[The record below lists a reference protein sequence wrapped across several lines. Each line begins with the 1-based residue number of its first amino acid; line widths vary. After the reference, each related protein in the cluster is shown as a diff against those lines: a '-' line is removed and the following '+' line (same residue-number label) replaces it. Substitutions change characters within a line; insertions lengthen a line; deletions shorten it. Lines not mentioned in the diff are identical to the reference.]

1 MVLLIEL
8 DIKIGRQYNSTTADH
23 GFSFADFQLAKVAV
37 QYSAD
42 QPRRMV
48 KIATFAKPENASNHN
63 NTRNLFKNKF
73 AIDALLV
80 YIYTT
85 TRNIMRRQSI
95 SFTEPN
101 DEWLKSQ
108 IENKE
113 YSSKSE
119 LVNDLIRQARNQ
131 QKQIDL
137 IRLKL
142 DKAEKSGFTTES
154 KSEILKQSKSML
166 NG

>member
-1 MVLLIEL
+1 
-8 DIKIGRQYNSTTADH
+8 
-23 GFSFADFQLAKVAV
+23 
-37 QYSAD
+37 
-42 QPRRMV
+42 
-48 KIATFAKPENASNHN
+48 
-63 NTRNLFKNKF
+63 
-73 AIDALLV
+73 
-80 YIYTT
+80 
-85 TRNIMRRQSI
+85 MRRQSI

-108 IENKE
+108 IDNKE

-131 QKQIDL
+131 QQQIDL

-142 DKAEKSGFTTES
+142 ERAEKYGFTTDS
-154 KSEILKQSKSML
+154 KSEILKQSKKLL